1 MEAQTET
8 NEETTRTGANIPA
21 VGRTFR
27 LVRGG
32 RPVVAPKEVKE
43 DEYISPSPSSERRIT
58 VTLPVAT
65 WRSLIMRMLGG
76 LVSVVIIVLVWWA
89 VAAMGSY
96 PTFILPTPLDVAVK
110 IGRMAADGSL
120 FSNTWTTI
128 VEAGLGFIAAFLVGT
143 TGGYLIGHS
152 HFLEKILSPY
162 IALSQGLP
170 VVAIAPLL
178 AIWVRNDLAEK
189 IFVVALIVF
198 FPILVNT
205 IIAVRSIERSM
216 YEVARIS
223 GANRLQT
230 LRYVELPLGLR
241 SLMGGVKLGLT
252 LAITGAV
259 IGEFISAGSG
269 LGFLLTLGRGQFD
282 TPLVFVGLVCLAA
295 LTIIAYTFVTILEK
309 ALITWE

>member
-8 NEETTRTGANIPA
+8 KKEPA
-21 VGRTFR
+21 RNGRNLPKVERTFQ
-27 LVRGG
+27 LVKPEQHSTSSGG
-32 RPVVAPKEVKE
+32 EEQIVST
-43 DEYISPSPSSERRIT
+43 SPSGDHRAAQARPM
-58 VTLPVAT
+58 PT
-65 WRSLIMRMLGG
+65 WRSLTMRLLGG
-76 LVSVVIIVLVWWA
+76 LMSVVVLVLVWWA
-89 VAAMGSY
+89 VAAIGNY
-96 PTFILPTPLDVAVK
+96 PTFILPTPLDVAEK
-110 IGRMAADGSL
+110 MGRMALDGSL
-120 FSNTWTTI
+120 FSNTWTTV
-128 VEAGLGFIAAFLVGT
+128 VEASLGFIVALLLGT

-152 HFLEKILSPY
+152 RFLEKILSPY

-198 FPILVNT
+198 FPILVNS
-205 IIAVRSIERSM
+205 IVAVRSIDRSM
-216 YEVARIS
+216 YEVALIS
-223 GANRLQT
+223 GANRWQT

-241 SLMGGVKLGLT
+241 SLLGGVKLGLT

-269 LGFLLTLGRGQFD
+269 LGFLLTFGRGTFD

-295 LTIIAYTFVTILEK
+295 LTIIAYTFVTVLEK